1 MDLELKNRLAFVSGS
16 SAGIGFATA
25 RALAR
30 EGAEVVINGRNARR
44 LEDAVK
50 RLRDELPG
58 ARISGVAAD
67 LATAEGVKKVTRTI
81 PHVDVL
87 VNNLGIYAAGDVTRV
102 ADSEWLRFFETNVL
116 SGVRLAR
123 EWLDSMKQNNWGR
136 IVFISSGLAI
146 NLPIDMT
153 HYGVT
158 KVAQLAVVRG
168 LTEAVAGTGITVNSV
183 LPGLTATEGVQDFVG
198 ALLEENGGTVEELQ
212 AAVFGTDR
220 PTSLLRRFIE
230 PDEIG
235 HLVAYLAS
243 PLAAAINGAAIPVN
257 GGAVHRPIAA

>member
-1 MDLELKNRLAFVSGS
+1 MDLELKNRLDFVSCS

-87 VNNLGIYAAGDVTRV
+87 VNNLRIYAAVDVTRV
-102 ADSEWLRFFETNVL
+102 ADACWMSFFE
-116 SGVRLAR
+116 
-123 EWLDSMKQNNWGR
+123 
-136 IVFISSGLAI
+136 
-146 NLPIDMT
+146 
-153 HYGVT
+153 
-158 KVAQLAVVRG
+158 
-168 LTEAVAGTGITVNSV
+168 
-183 LPGLTATEGVQDFVG
+183 
-198 ALLEENGGTVEELQ
+198 
-212 AAVFGTDR
+212 
-220 PTSLLRRFIE
+220 
-230 PDEIG
+230 
-235 HLVAYLAS
+235 
-243 PLAAAINGAAIPVN
+243 
-257 GGAVHRPIAA
+257 

>member
-1 MDLELKNRLAFVSGS
+1 MDLDLNNKVAFVSGS

-30 EGAEVVINGRNARR
+30 EGAEVVINGRDAHR

-58 ARISGVAAD
+58 ARLSGVTAD
-67 LATAEGVKKVTRTI
+67 LATAEVVKKVPRTI
-81 PHVDVL
+81 ARVDVL
-87 VNNLGIYAAGDVTRV
+87 VNNRGIYAAGDVTRV

-198 ALLEENGGTVEELQ
+198 ALLEEDGGTVEDLQ
-212 AAVFGTDR
+212 PAVVGTDR
-220 PTSLLRRFIE
+220 RTPLLRRF
-230 PDEIG
+230 D
-235 HLVAYLAS
+235 
-243 PLAAAINGAAIPVN
+243 
-257 GGAVHRPIAA
+257 RPGERGK